1 MSDSSCVSDTGPA
14 SRLGTFRGVPAEG
27 QVSRTM
33 PGSGVRFKSRFFYL
47 RTTVV
52 AAPVG
57 SGVDAVKRR
66 LDLRE
71 TGCDLVQQ

>member
-1 MSDSSCVSDTGPA
+1 
-14 SRLGTFRGVPAEG
+14 
-27 QVSRTM
+27 M

-71 TGCDLVQQ
+71 TGCDLVQQCEVHP